1 MDKGGYSDDL
11 LIENVDYKNLYIMCF
26 VLLLEESINM
36 NKTKKESAWFVKL
49 YGLTDNDDNI
59 KFYDANDN
67 LVCEY

>member
-1 MDKGGYSDDL
+1 
-11 LIENVDYKNLYIMCF
+11 MCF
-26 VLLLEESINM
+26 ILLLEESINM
-36 NKTKKESAWFVKL
+36 NKTKKESVWFVKF